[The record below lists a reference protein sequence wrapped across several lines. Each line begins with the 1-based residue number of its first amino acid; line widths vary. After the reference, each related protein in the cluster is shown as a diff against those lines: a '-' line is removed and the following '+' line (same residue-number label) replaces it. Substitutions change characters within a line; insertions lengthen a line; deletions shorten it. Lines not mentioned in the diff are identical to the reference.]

1 MPAAP
6 RPLLFPQRNGLS
18 LQTGN
23 KMAAAGPSTR
33 ASSAAATAA
42 LSRRGRRG
50 RCDEMAAAKTGL
62 PGPASSPT
70 LLVLPP
76 PPRPEESGC
85 AGCLETPGEAA
96 ALQCGHSRCREFIFR
111 APIKLSK
118 PGELRE
124 EYECLRKLR
133 EEKLQEEKTCEDKIH
148 KVLQEDSE
156 MGKRKTDEQKTR
168 DEPVVLKTSLEQCP
182 ARLSDSENEE
192 PSRGQMIQT
201 HRSAFVSKNSSYSL
215 AFLAGKLNTKVQ
227 RSQSCSDTVQDRVK
241 SRLRTAP
248 PNRAKVT
255 TITPGSTPI
264 IGVLLST
271 QNNRCLSAPDLTI
284 EKRMP
289 FSSLSSL
296 TSLHKPER
304 SISPESND
312 SISEELNHFK
322 PIVCSPCTPPKRLP
336 DGRVLSPLIIKS
348 TPRNL
353 NRSLQKQTS
362 YEASPRILKKWEQIF
377 QERQIK
383 KTLSKATLTSLAP
396 EGWEELPGSEAIHSS
411 KERPPLALS
420 TKLSRAQVLSE
431 CAGPTSTTLEYS
443 PSVNQTKA
451 EQDCVR
457 KRSHEVPVESCHSSE
472 YRVVASGPSL
482 EGEQSEESRSTLDA
496 TLDKTC
502 TSTVMKTSAVNSVLL
517 KNDVLGGVLKTKKQ
531 LKTLGHFDLANGIL
545 VDSLGEESIPSLR
558 RGRKRR
564 CKTKHLEQNG
574 VKKLRPPSSDIGL
587 APKDPGL
594 FEVGRKWQQEDAGPM
609 AIQSQRIFD
618 SERRTVSRRKGNM
631 DQYLLRSSS
640 LAGAK

>member
-1 MPAAP
+1 MRVTLEATTCLVCKEVFKSGIFKTP
-6 RPLLFPQRNGLS
+6 RL
-18 LQTGN
+18 
-23 KMAAAGPSTR
+23 
-33 ASSAAATAA
+33 
-42 LSRRGRRG
+42 
-50 RCDEMAAAKTGL
+50 C
-62 PGPASSPT
+62 
-70 LLVLPP
+70 VI
-76 PPRPEESGC
+76 C
-85 AGCLETPGEAA
+85 
-96 ALQCGHSRCREFIFR
+96 IFQ
-111 APIKLSK
+111 
-118 PGELRE
+118 
-124 EYECLRKLR
+124 LR

-201 HRSAFVSKNSSYSL
+201 HRSAFVSKNNSYSL

-284 EKRMP
+284 EKRLP

-353 NRSLQKQTS
+353 SRSLQKQTS

-396 EGWEELPGSEAIHSS
+396 EGGEELPGAEAIHSN

-420 TKLSRAQVLSE
+420 TRLSRAQVLSE
-431 CAGPTSTTLEYS
+431 CVGPTSTTLEYF
-443 PSVNQTKA
+443 PSVNQTEA
-451 EQDCVR
+451 EQDYVR
-457 KRSHEVPVESCHSSE
+457 KRSHEVPLETCHSSE
-472 YRVVASGPSL
+472 HRVIASGPSL
-482 EGEQSEESRSTLDA
+482 EGEQFEESRSALDA

-502 TSTVMKTSAVNSVLL
+502 MNTVMKTSAVNSVLP

-531 LKTLGHFDLANGIL
+531 LKTLSHFDLANGIL

-574 VKKLRPPSSDIGL
+574 VKKLRPPSSDMGL

-594 FEVGRKWQQEDAGPM
+594 LEVGRKWQQEDASSM
-609 AIQSQRIFD
+609 ALQSQRIFD
-618 SERRTVSRRKGNM
+618 SERRTVSRRKRNM